1 MQRKMLALWQ
11 QQLNGF
17 HFVCSPARCKTLE
30 TREPFFAACIGRARG
45 ADVRIFHI
53 PKSLICY
60 AFLPCHSRH
69 TRSCQSFELVII
81 SSSSGAFFPF
91 FFCTQA
97 QIGNFE
103 LETLKA
109 GREGFGFEPEFQ
121 FGSGL
126 GSQSPSPS
134 PAPTQHTY
142 VRGCDKATEKLKL
155 LPFAKVAS
163 ARRR

>member
-91 FFCTQA
+91 FFFFA
-97 QIGNFE
+97 PKRKSV
-103 LETLKA
+103 TLSWKLW
-109 GREGFGFEPEFQ
+109 RRVERVSDSSRSFS
-121 FGSGL
+121 SGL
-126 GSQSPSPS
+126 DLGLSLHLHLPHLPS
-134 PAPTQHTY
+134 AHMCA
-142 VRGCDKATEKLKL
+142 GAI
-155 LPFAKVAS
+155 
-163 ARRR
+163 RRQRN